1 MSKLEVLEKM
11 MNSEN
16 GSLYAAIGAI
26 VTVYGIDRI
35 TRSRYRFEANKESLT
50 MAPAAEQEKKPTPEK
65 LENAQ

>member
-50 MAPAAEQEKKPTPEK
+50 MAPAAEQEKKPIPEK

>member
-1 MSKLEVLEKM
+1 MSKVEVLENM

-35 TRSRYRFEANKESLT
+35 TRSRYRFEANKKSLT
-50 MAPAAEQEKKPTPEK
+50 MAPAVEQEKKPTLEK
-65 LENAQ
+65 LEKAQ